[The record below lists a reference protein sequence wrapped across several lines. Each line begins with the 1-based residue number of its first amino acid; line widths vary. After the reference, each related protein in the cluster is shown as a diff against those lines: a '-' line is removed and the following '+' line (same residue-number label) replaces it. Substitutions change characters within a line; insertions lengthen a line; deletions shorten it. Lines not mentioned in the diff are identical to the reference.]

1 MLAYYRFALSF
12 ILFTVVVASSSAE
25 EAKKE
30 DPNKLTF
37 TDKIKTIRSVSGEY
51 DVIFVDHFG
60 PYSVPFS
67 LPNSK
72 AKDLSPEDQ
81 LREAFKQNLSITVTV
96 NPITDT
102 LISID
107 SEAARSPSSV
117 NKDTSQD
124 QDLPPELKDYEDLFK
139 KHLGH

>member
-1 MLAYYRFALSF
+1 MFVYYRLILSF
-12 ILFTVVVASSSAE
+12 ILFAATVPSVSAE

-30 DPNKLTF
+30 DPNKLSF
-37 TDKIKTIRSVSGEY
+37 TDKIKTIRSVAGEY
-51 DVIFVDHFG
+51 DVIFVEHFG

-72 AKDLSPEDQ
+72 AKDTSPEDQ

-107 SEAARSPSSV
+107 SETVRSPSSV
-117 NKDTSQD
+117 NKNPSQD
-124 QDLPPELKDYEDLFK
+124 QDFPPELKDYEDLFK
-139 KHLGH
+139 KHIGH